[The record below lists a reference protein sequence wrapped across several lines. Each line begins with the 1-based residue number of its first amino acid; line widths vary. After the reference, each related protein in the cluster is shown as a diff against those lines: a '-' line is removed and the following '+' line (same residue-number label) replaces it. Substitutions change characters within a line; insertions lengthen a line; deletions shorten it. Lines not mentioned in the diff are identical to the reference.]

1 MDHHDA
7 TTLLDEVEGVRR
19 RVRLDLGG
27 LSFPLLLFGVL
38 LLGGAV
44 TVIAVSGL
52 ALALFWA
59 VAGPAGGAATAV
71 YFYRR
76 ARSEGI
82 EPDGVPPMVIG
93 LGIIGGSFLVYA
105 LGLRVDETFAAATP
119 FMVVAAGYMVFAR
132 LERELRFAGVALG
145 LGLSATA
152 LGLSALTPV
161 AVSATLSVAY
171 GVSFILYGFT
181 FRRSTRDR
189 A

>member
-1 MDHHDA
+1 MNHHEA
-7 TTLLDEVEGVRR
+7 TTLLHDVEEVRR
-19 RVRLDLGG
+19 RVRLDLEG

-44 TVIAVSGL
+44 TVVVVSGL
-52 ALALFWA
+52 ALAVYWA

-76 ARSEGI
+76 ARSEGV
-82 EPDGVPPMVIG
+82 EPDGLLPMAIG

-105 LGLRVDETFAAATP
+105 LALRVDATFAAATP
-119 FMVVAAGYMVFAR
+119 FMVVAAGSTMFA
-132 LERELRFAGVALG
+132 LVERELRFAGVAVG
-145 LGLSATA
+145 LGLTATA
-152 LGLSALTPV
+152 LGLSALTPM

-171 GVSFILYGFT
+171 GVIFILYGLT

-189 A
+189 R